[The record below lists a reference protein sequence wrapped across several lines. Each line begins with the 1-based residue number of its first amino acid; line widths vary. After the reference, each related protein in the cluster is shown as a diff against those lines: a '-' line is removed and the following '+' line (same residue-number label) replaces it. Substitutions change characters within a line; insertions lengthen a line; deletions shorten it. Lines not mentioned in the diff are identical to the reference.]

1 VIVEV
6 ARVLHKPCKNWQVF
20 PEISKKAIE
29 LGTKIWNMVIEGIKI
44 AVAAIASII
53 PAKIGSLPDLAKIG
67 EDIWN
72 GIV

>member
-1 VIVEV
+1 MI
-6 ARVLHKPCKNWQVF
+6 
-20 PEISKKAIE
+20 
-29 LGTKIWNMVIEGIKI
+29 IEGIKI

-53 PAKIGSLPDLAKIG
+53 PTKIGSVSDLAKLG

>member
-1 VIVEV
+1 MQEYYINP
-6 ARVLHKPCKNWQVF
+6 AKTGRGI

-44 AVAAIASII
+44 AVAAIASILS
-53 PAKIGSLPDLAKIG
+53 AKIGSLPDLAKIG

>member
-1 VIVEV
+1 
-6 ARVLHKPCKNWQVF
+6 
-20 PEISKKAIE
+20 
-29 LGTKIWNMVIEGIKI
+29 MVIEGIKI